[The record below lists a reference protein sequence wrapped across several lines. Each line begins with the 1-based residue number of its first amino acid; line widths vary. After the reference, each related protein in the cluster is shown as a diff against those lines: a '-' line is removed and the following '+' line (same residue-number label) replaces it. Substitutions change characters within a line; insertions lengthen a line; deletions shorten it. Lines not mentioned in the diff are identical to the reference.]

1 VRESLKTCSSRRAP
15 PGLKANRKALRR
27 SWNVSKATPKM
38 SLCGDWKSRSSPAM
52 IALCGAGS
60 RLTAARYRI
69 RSS

>member
-1 VRESLKTCSSRRAP
+1 
-15 PGLKANRKALRR
+15 LKANRKALRR